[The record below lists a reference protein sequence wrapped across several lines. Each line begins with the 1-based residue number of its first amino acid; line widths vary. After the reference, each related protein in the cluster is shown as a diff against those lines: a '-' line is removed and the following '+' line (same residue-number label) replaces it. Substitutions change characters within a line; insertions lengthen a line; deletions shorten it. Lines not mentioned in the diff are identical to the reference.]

1 MNWGLIGWI
10 AGVLLTFAGIKF
22 VFVVIHSLF
31 SKKTMKTAIDA
42 VGTGINESRDRF
54 EEYLQRKVDARKA
67 KKEAEKNA
75 KPVITIR

>member
-42 VGTGINESRDRF
+42 VGTGINESMDRF
-54 EEYLQRKVDARKA
+54 EEYLQKKVDARKM